1 MKLTK
6 TQIEALNKIQ
16 AVGKL
21 HAYNGVSRATIAV
34 LERAGL
40 VTVERRLT
48 ESTCYRTRR
57 THYVADWTA
66 RPAG

>member
-6 TQIEALNKIQ
+6 IQTEALNKIQ
-16 AVGKL
+16 AAGKL

-40 VTVERRLT
+40 VTVEY
-48 ESTCYRTRR
+48 STNSYMTYRTRR
-57 THYVADWTA
+57 THYVLDWTA
-66 RPAG
+66 RPVA